1 MLNYLRVTA
10 VNQRENLA
18 ASLNMAVFKILCFI
32 GFVLLSCGHA
42 RKRNEAKDRLFH
54 PRQLIP
60 RYNYIVQRHRN
71 AFEIP
76 MQKSVTKKSEKVE
89 EWEEYNRR
97 PIAVH
102 REVNPY
108 QKRSKSFEPTI
119 VVAPDGKGPNYEII
133 SRPGRDY
140 SKKKPTN
147 SIPGK
152 VNGIL

>member
-18 ASLNMAVFKILCFI
+18 AWLSMAVFKILYFI
-32 GFVLLSCGHA
+32 GFVLLSYGHA
-42 RKRNEAKDRLFH
+42 RKRDEAKDRLFH
-54 PRQLIP
+54 PRQFIP
-60 RYNYIVQRHRN
+60 RYNYIVQQHRN

-76 MQKSVTKKSEKVE
+76 MQKSPIKKSEKVE

-102 REVNPY
+102 REVNPH
-108 QKRSKSFEPTI
+108 QKHSKSSERTV
-119 VVAPDGKGPNYEII
+119 VVAPDGKGPKYEII

-140 SKKKPTN
+140 SKKEPTN

-152 VNGIL
+152 INGIL